1 MAVGCKRYLIMKRI
15 KPWLVLAL
23 VFMAGL
29 VLGVVATRIAVR
41 KFVQTAI
48 TQPDKLR
55 DRIELRMSRRLA
67 LTPEQREKVHTA
79 LRQAQERIQ
88 ALRAENQPRFNLILT
103 DTRDDIAAVLTPEQ
117 KEKFAQFRRE
127 HQQFFPGLK
136 LD

>member
-1 MAVGCKRYLIMKRI
+1 MAAGRKRYLIMKRI

-23 VFMAGL
+23 VFIAGL

-127 HQQFFPGLK
+127 NQQLFPGLK